1 MPPRL
6 TCYSE
11 VNKMAV
17 KKTLTFKIEVSI
29 SGFDEYP
36 DQTRELFKLSNALD
50 NSIGL
55 DPNVIHSIGV
65 SKYVEDYGGA

>member
-36 DQTRELFKLSNALD
+36 VDQTKELFELKNVLD

-65 SKYVEDYGGA
+65 SKYVEEYD

>member
-17 KKTLTFKIEVSI
+17 KKTLAFKIEVSI

-36 DQTRELFKLSNALD
+36 VDQTKELFELKNVLD
-50 NSIGL
+50 NSIEL
-55 DPNVIHSIGV
+55 SDYKYLIGI
-65 SKYVEDYGGA
+65 SKYVEEYD

>member
-36 DQTRELFKLSNALD
+36 VDQTRELFELRNALD
-50 NSIGL
+50 NSIEL
-55 DPNVIHSIGV
+55 SDYKYLIGI
-65 SKYVEDYGGA
+65 SKYVEEYD